1 MKIDINLK
9 NHPTDLTEIYSVVCQ
24 MSNVDIREKTR
35 KRNYVD
41 ARNVFYGIARKLTN
55 HSHEVIGGFLNRN
68 YSTSVHGT
76 KMFNIL
82 MASDQKFRDATRF
95 AMYKSCNLLDKI
107 AEDPRDFV
115 FLNWTKITNK
125 QQSEIKNQMIDF
137 LNTNNEI
144 LLKKESYA

>member
-24 MSNVDIREKTR
+24 MSNVDIRDKSR

-55 HSHEVIGGFLNRN
+55 HSHAVIGGFLNRDHT
-68 YSTSVHGT
+68 TSVHGHR
-76 KMFNIL
+76 MFHIL

-107 AEDPRDFV
+107 AQDPRDFV
-115 FLNWTKITNK
+115 FLNWSKITNV
-125 QQSEIKNQMIDF
+125 QQSKISDLIKRYIMDNMEIK
-137 LNTNNEI
+137 
-144 LLKKESYA
+144 LKKESYA